1 MRLGSD
7 NGDFVEVERAESD
20 ADAYDVLLIVRAR
33 YHGFTAEVDVW
44 VQRAA
49 WLGFTQDLVIL
60 EERRQG
66 EARIEGVSP
75 GELSV
80 VVRSVDRAGHM
91 GVEGMLGS
99 RGYGYS
105 ASLQFGV
112 LVFDPSQLPA
122 FVYGARAI
130 AGRLDREPLGPETS

>member
-1 MRLGSD
+1 MRLGAD
-7 NGDFVEVERAESD
+7 GGDSVEVERAE
-20 ADAYDVLLIVRAR
+20 AGEHAYDVLLRVRAR
-33 YHGFTAEVDVW
+33 YHGFAAEVEVW
-44 VQRAA
+44 VERAA

-66 EARIEGVSP
+66 EARVGGSSP
-75 GELSV
+75 EELNI

-91 GVEGMLGS
+91 GVEGVLGA

-122 FVYGARAI
+122 FVHEARAI
-130 AGRLDREPLGPETS
+130 ASRLDREH